1 MTVKELFLYVGFD
14 NVLNA
19 LRNTHRTCR
28 SIKSVASYKETFDTI
43 CLIEF
48 EGAGERS
55 C

>member
-1 MTVKELFLYVGFD
+1 MTVKELFLSIGFD
-14 NVLNA
+14 NVLNS

-28 SIKSVASYKETFDTI
+28 SIKSVASYKEAFDTI

-55 C
+55 Y